1 MTLAANHHPNRNTTL
16 RQLKIF
22 EAVARLLSYSR
33 AAEELHLTQPA
44 VSTQVRLLEEHA
56 GVVLLEQLGKKI
68 YLSDAG
74 HEMLRH
80 ARIIMGQVR
89 DATAAMIDFKG
100 IVGGTLNVAAISTA
114 DYFFPRLLAV
124 FCKRF
129 DNVRLNLQIN
139 NREQLLLDLHHNRT
153 DVAVMAHPPNSDE
166 FVQTPFAPHPYVV
179 IAAPDHPLAKK
190 KKIPLSLLAQ
200 EPFIVREKGSDT
212 WNSMKEHL
220 LDNMSSFQIGM
231 EIGSLEA
238 IKQAVM
244 AGMGIS
250 FLSAHTVSLELQ
262 TKHLVVLDIENY
274 PVMLHWYVVHHKDKQ
289 LPKVAQAFKE
299 FLVKDGAKQ
308 IQLLTKI

>member
-1 MTLAANHHPNRNTTL
+1 MNPNRSATL

-44 VSTQVRLLEEHA
+44 VSTQVRLLEEYA

-68 YLSDAG
+68 YLTPAG
-74 HEMLRH
+74 MEMLRH
-80 ARIIMGQVR
+80 SRIIMTQMR
-89 DATAAMIDFKG
+89 EATAAMIDFKG

-114 DYFFPRLLAV
+114 DYFFPRLLAA
-124 FCKRF
+124 FTKRF
-129 DNVRLNLQIN
+129 DNVQLKLQTH
-139 NREQLLLDLHHNRT
+139 NREQLLQDLHHNAI
-153 DVAVMAHPPNSDE
+153 DLAVMASPPNDPE

-190 KKIPLSLLAQ
+190 KKIPLSVLTN

-212 WNSMKEHL
+212 WNSMKEHM
-220 LDNMSSFQIGM
+220 LDKLPSHVVGM
-231 EIGSLEA
+231 EIASTEA

-262 TKHLVVLDIENY
+262 TKHLVMLDIEGY
-274 PVMLHWYVVHHKDKQ
+274 PVQLQWHIVQHKDKV
-289 LPKVAQAFKE
+289 LPKVAQAFKD
-299 FLVKDGAKQ
+299 FLVKDGAGLIHQ
-308 IQLLTKI
+308 LTKI